1 VKEPRRVSYRQ
12 LKLLE
17 SEIPMRVHERIRGEV
32 IDALADL
39 LLEALGARPGESA
52 EASNESE
59 D

>member
-1 VKEPRRVSYRQ
+1 MKQPPRASYRQ

-17 SEIPMRVHERIRGEV
+17 SEITVRVDERIRREV

-39 LLEALGARPGESA
+39 LLEALGATPSESA
-52 EASNESE
+52 EVGNESE

>member
-1 VKEPRRVSYRQ
+1 VKQPARVSYRQ

-17 SEIPMRVHERIRGEV
+17 SEIRIRVDERTRGEL

-39 LLEALGARPGESA
+39 LLEAVGLMPGESE
-52 EASNESE
+52 EAGNESE